1 MKFAVLGATGL
12 VGDAMIDALADSSLP
27 VEELFLL
34 ASERSAGEVRKF
46 RGRRLTVE
54 AVDGFDWS
62 RANIALFSAGAEVA
76 AEWAPR
82 AAAKGCVVIDN
93 SSCFRRDRD
102 VPLVVPEVNAATLS
116 NWRARKIIA
125 NPNCSTIQ
133 LVVALHPV
141 HALAE
146 LERVSVATYQAVSGA
161 GREAVE
167 TLARETAQL
176 LNAQALDEPAVFPAQ
191 IAFNIIPHIDR
202 FGDDGFTGEE
212 RKVMDETRRIMGLPD
227 LDIVATAV
235 RVPVFF
241 GHSLAVDLQTRAD
254 LPADRAREALAMA
267 PGITVVDVHGSG
279 GYPTPVGHAA
289 HNDGVFVGRLRNP
302 PGQQNRLLMWVVAD
316 NVRKGAATNAVQI
329 AEALVKSHL

>member
-1 MKFAVLGATGL
+1 MKFAILGATGL
-12 VGDAMIDALADSSLP
+12 VGEAMIEALEASALEVS
-27 VEELFLL
+27 ELYLL

-46 RGRRLTVE
+46 RGRRITVQT
-54 AVDGFDWS
+54 VDGFDWS
-62 RANIALFSAGAEVA
+62 QVGIALFSAGADLA

-82 AAAKGCVVIDN
+82 AAAAGCIVIDN
-93 SSCFRRDRD
+93 SSCFRRDSD
-102 VPLVVPEVNAATLS
+102 VPLVVPEVNADTLS
-116 NWRARKIIA
+116 GWRARNIIA

-133 LVVALHPV
+133 LVVALQPL
-141 HALAE
+141 HALAG

-176 LNAQALDEPAVFPAQ
+176 LNGQALDEPAVFPAQ
-191 IAFNIIPHIDR
+191 IAFNLIPHIDR

-212 RKVMDETRRIMGLPD
+212 RKVMDESRRIMDLPG

-267 PGITVVDVHGSG
+267 PGITVVDAPGPG

-302 PGQQNRLLMWVVAD
+302 PGRQNRLLMWVVAD

>member
-1 MKFAVLGATGL
+1 MKFVILGATGL
-12 VGDAMIDALADSSLP
+12 VGEAMIEALAGSSLQ
-27 VEELFLL
+27 VDELFLL
-34 ASERSAGEVRKF
+34 ASERSAGEVRRF
-46 RGRRLTVE
+46 RDRRITVE
-54 AVDGFDWS
+54 PVDGFDWS
-62 RANIALFSAGAEVA
+62 RADIALFSAGADAA
-76 AEWAPR
+76 AEYAPR
-82 AAAKGCVVIDN
+82 AAAAGCIVIDN
-93 SSCFRRDRD
+93 SSCFRRDDD

-116 NWRARKIIA
+116 GVHARKIIA

-133 LVVALHPV
+133 LVVALQPL
-141 HALAE
+141 HALAG

-176 LNAQALDEPAVFPAQ
+176 LNAQALDEPSVFPVQ
-191 IAFNIIPHIDR
+191 IAFNLIPHIDR

-212 RKVMDETRRIMGLPD
+212 RKVMNETRRIMDLPQ

-241 GHSLAVDLQTRAD
+241 GHSLAVDLQTREPLA
-254 LPADRAREALAMA
+254 ADRAREALAMA
-267 PGITVVDVHGSG
+267 PGVTVVDAPGPG

-302 PGQQNRLLMWVVAD
+302 PGHQNRLLMWVVAD